1 MNTLHIK
8 TLRKAVDILGGQSC
22 LARRLSEVTGQSY
35 QQGHISAWLRRHKKI
50 PAQVA
55 IPIERLTNGLVT
67 RYDLR
72 PDVFGDSPNTMHHK
86 SQGQLLSEGER
97 A

>member
-1 MNTLHIK
+1 MVMNQEVAHLYNA
-8 TLRKAVDILGGQSC
+8 LRNLNMSQSE
-22 LARRLSEVTGQSY
+22 LARRLGLAQPTVWAWFNGQAKR
-35 QQGHISAWLRRHKKI
+35 GI
-50 PAQVA
+50 P
-55 IPIERLTNGLVT
+55 PEHCPKIERLTNGLVT